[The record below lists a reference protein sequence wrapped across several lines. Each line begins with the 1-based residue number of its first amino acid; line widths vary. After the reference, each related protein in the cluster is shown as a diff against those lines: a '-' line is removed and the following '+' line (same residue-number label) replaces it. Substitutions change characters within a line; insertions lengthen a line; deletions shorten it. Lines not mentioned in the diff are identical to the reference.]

1 MYAPPPEANCI
12 KIYSYHCKNQ
22 IDFYDKL
29 GMLFTKTTTEDGRMC
44 HTYIYDDFHFVIQE
58 VSSELEASR
67 NLELRFF
74 IDEIEGYLPG
84 LREMGIEIIKP
95 LWATETHQHIIL
107 KDPNGHLVELMTQ
120 K

>member
-74 IDEIEGYLPG
+74 IDEIEIIINILIV
-84 LREMGIEIIKP
+84 LVTILTLGIVASRIASQRI
-95 LWATETHQHIIL
+95 
-107 KDPNGHLVELMTQ
+107 TQ
-120 K
+120 KLINN